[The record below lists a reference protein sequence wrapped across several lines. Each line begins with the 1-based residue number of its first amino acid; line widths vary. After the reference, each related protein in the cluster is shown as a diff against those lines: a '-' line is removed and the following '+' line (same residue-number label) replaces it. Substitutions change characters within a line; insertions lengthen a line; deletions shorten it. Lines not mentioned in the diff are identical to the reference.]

1 MTPHVGQVIRLE
13 DARGCWRLH
22 IVSLRD
28 KRFDDAIELR
38 GRAWSGLRFVRRS
51 PTTFRDG
58 PIYQAGRPAIGS
70 PHTPFSPLYLPA
82 GWHAPVGFERTA

>member
-1 MTPHVGQVIRLE
+1 MGPTRHHER
-13 DARGCWRLH
+13 DAAAVVEVLTAVRT
-22 IVSLRD
+22 V
-28 KRFDDAIELR
+28 ELR